1 MVDAVNSTAI
11 EREREISTGMPDV
24 PNKVSESSG
33 VQRSTPWTVRKIFI
47 LASLFLVYFVVFAA
61 YSVYAPF
68 FPSEV
73 SVIAHRACQITENGR
88 VASNDGSPAKIKVPI
103 NNTSFILNP
112 DLKINV
118 LKISLLLVVFEVVA
132 ISCKVSKIWGFCIDL
147 FIYAPLIVELCR
159 VLGGRHWT
167 WGI

>member
-33 VQRSTPWTVRKIFI
+33 VQRSTPWTVRKLFI

-68 FPSEV
+68 FPSEARNKGV
-73 SVIAHRACQITENGR
+73 SDTVVGLIFGTYPFM
-88 VASNDGSPAKIKVPI
+88 VFVSSPY
-103 NNTSFILNP
+103 FG
-112 DLKINV
+112 V
-118 LKISLLLVVFEVVA
+118 L
-132 ISCKVSKIWGFCIDL
+132 VSKL
-147 FIYAPLIVELCR
+147 
-159 VLGGRHWT
+159 T
-167 WGI
+167 

>member
-24 PNKVSESSG
+24 PSKVSESSG
-33 VQRSTPWTVRKIFI
+33 VQRSTPWTVRKLFI

-73 SVIAHRACQITENGR
+73 SVIAQIACQITENGR
-88 VASNDGSPAKIKVPI
+88 VASNDCSPAKIKVPI
-103 NNTSFILNP
+103 NN
-112 DLKINV
+112 
-118 LKISLLLVVFEVVA
+118 
-132 ISCKVSKIWGFCIDL
+132 
-147 FIYAPLIVELCR
+147 
-159 VLGGRHWT
+159 
-167 WGI
+167 